1 MQQIII
7 LNYTTCTADVYTIDY
22 STDIEEFIID
32 ELGLDIEN
40 VCYMS
45 KPGII
50 PITIHSDD

>member
-7 LNYTTCTADVYTIDY
+7 LNYTTCTADIYTIDY

-32 ELGLDIEN
+32 ELGLGIED

-50 PITIHSDD
+50 PITIHSND